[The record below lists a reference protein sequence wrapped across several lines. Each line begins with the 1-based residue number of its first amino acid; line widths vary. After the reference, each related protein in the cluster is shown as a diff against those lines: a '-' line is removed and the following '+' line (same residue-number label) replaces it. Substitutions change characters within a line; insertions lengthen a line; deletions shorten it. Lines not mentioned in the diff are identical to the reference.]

1 MEIASGRNKSALAM
15 TEISLLNQTA
25 ILSDGNRGALWQ
37 FLRYFTE
44 RDATALGLLLLFIS
58 DITSSIS

>member
-1 MEIASGRNKSALAM
+1 MQYFHFKLSALL
-15 TEISLLNQTA
+15 LLNQTA